1 MVWKL
6 INKIK
11 EKINTSMVLSLKT
24 KTELKSTVVKSN
36 IFLKDFKNVFLL
48 KSLSIL
54 QENIVQA
61 FGIFKQKKWS
71 VSGGHAPNV
80 KTTSSDGG

>member
-1 MVWKL
+1 M
-6 INKIK
+6 
-11 EKINTSMVLSLKT
+11 
-24 KTELKSTVVKSN
+24 
-36 IFLKDFKNVFLL
+36 
-48 KSLSIL
+48 L

-80 KTTSSDGG
+80 KTTFSDGG